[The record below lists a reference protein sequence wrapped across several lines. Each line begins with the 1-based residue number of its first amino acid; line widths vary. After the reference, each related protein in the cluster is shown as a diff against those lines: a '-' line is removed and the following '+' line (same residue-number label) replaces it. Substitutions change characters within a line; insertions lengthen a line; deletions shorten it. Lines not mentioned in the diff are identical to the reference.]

1 MTFFEKNPEDKSQT
15 VRMDLRLLFDHID
28 RVGPREIIV
37 TNIKLEDAGYRVNKE
52 RKRRAHKDRAH
63 RFEIRYHWTDLGML
77 PENEDSRERNPHIDG
92 EWKPFFRKSWK

>member
-63 RFEIRYHWTDLGML
+63 RFAIR
-77 PENEDSRERNPHIDG
+77 
-92 EWKPFFRKSWK
+92 